1 MIEQRISTVIRILP
15 PVGLILLIAGC
26 SMISD
31 LSDRIYGTEP
41 AVADSGGFKAI
52 PPPDVERIPVPAN
65 GRHTVERG
73 NTVYAIA
80 RLYGVPVRAII
91 EANSLEPPYL
101 LRVGDSL
108 RVPSPRVHEI
118 DKGDTVYSIS
128 RRYGVPMNELMR
140 ANGISPPYTIVIGQI
155 LTIPQA
161 GSTAVAVAAHETDDD
176 DAPGRPAAQPR
187 ATPAQVAALPNPPR
201 RSGDAFEWPVRG
213 KVILGFGR
221 QSGGSNNDGI
231 NIAVPRGAKVA
242 AAENGIVAYA
252 GNELRGFGNLVLVKH
267 ADGFMTAYGHNEE
280 LLVVRGQKVRKGQV
294 IARAGSSG
302 NVATPQ
308 LHFEIRKGRSAVD
321 PLRYLPR
328 QSAGG

>member
-1 MIEQRISTVIRILP
+1 MVEQRISAVIRILAP
-15 PVGLILLIAGC
+15 AGLILLLAGC
-26 SMISD
+26 GVLSD
-31 LSDRIYGTEP
+31 LSDRIYRTGP
-41 AVADSGGFKAI
+41 AVADSGSFEVV
-52 PPPDVERIPVPAN
+52 PPPDTERISVPAD
-65 GRHTVERG
+65 GYHMVERG

-101 LRVGDSL
+101 LRVGDRL
-108 RVPSPRVHEI
+108 RVPSPRAHEVT
-118 DKGDTVYSIS
+118 KGDTVYSIS

-140 ANGISPPYTIVIGQI
+140 ANGISPPYTIVIGQTLI
-155 LTIPQA
+155 IPPAGAAPVQA
-161 GSTAVAVAAHETDDD
+161 ASSK
-176 DAPGRPAAQPR
+176 PAAAAAPPR
-187 ATPAQVAALPNPPR
+187 ATPAQVAALPNPPPR
-201 RSGDAFEWPVRG
+201 AGRSFGWPIKG
-213 KVILGFGR
+213 KIILGFGP
-221 QSGGSNNDGI
+221 QAGGSNNDGI

-267 ADGFMTAYGHNEE
+267 ADGFMTAYGHNEQ

-302 NVATPQ
+302 NVAAPQ

-328 QSAGG
+328 QSARR

>member
-1 MIEQRISTVIRILP
+1 MLSP
-15 PVGLILLIAGC
+15 AALLLMIAGC
-26 SMISD
+26 TALSN
-31 LSDRIYGTEP
+31 LSDRIYGP
-41 AVADSGGFKAI
+41 DSKSADSGSFEVVPA
-52 PPPDVERIPVPAN
+52 PDAERIPVPAD

-101 LRVGDSL
+101 LRVGDRL
-108 RVPSPRVHEI
+108 RVPSPRAHQVA
-118 DKGDTVYSIS
+118 KGDTVYSIS

-140 ANGISPPYTIVIGQI
+140 ANGISQPYTIVIGQALI
-155 LTIPQA
+155 IPPA
-161 GSTAVAVAAHETDDD
+161 GATPANVAASKPASVEK
-176 DAPGRPAAQPR
+176 PAAKPATAPKPPR
-187 ATPAQVAALPNPPR
+187 ATPAQVAALPNPPA
-201 RSGDAFEWPVRG
+201 RSGRSFGWPVKG
-213 KVILGFGR
+213 KIILGFGP

-231 NIAVPRGAKVA
+231 NIAVSRGAKVT

-267 ADGFMTAYGHNEE
+267 ADGFMTAYGHNEQ
-280 LLVVRGQKVRKGQV
+280 LLVVRGQKIRKGQV

-328 QSAGG
+328 RS